1 MHIMFNNGE
10 MSVIIKM
17 DIWNVSDSRF
27 KKYGRV
33 IKGYDCSELIK
44 AMAELPLPNDVVY
57 VAAEPKLEVL
67 AIFDNLQNREF
78 GGLPIQLGYC
88 NGNNVLLNAVEYH
101 RSSEINVAGT
111 NLILLLG
118 SQQDIDPEQ
127 FTYDTSLIEAFFIP
141 AGTMIEVYATTLHY
155 APCSAGKVGFRCAVV
170 LPRGTNLPLETKQ
183 HLFEDRLLFAKNK
196 WLIAHPE
203 TDLGQQGAFV
213 GLIGKNIMVED

>member
-1 MHIMFNNGE
+1 
-10 MSVIIKM
+10 M
-17 DIWNVSDSRF
+17 DIFNINDSKF

-33 IKGYDCSELIK
+33 IKGYDSSELIK
-44 AMAELPLPNDVVY
+44 EMAELPLPNDVVY
-57 VAAEPKLEVL
+57 VAAEPKLESL
-67 AIFDNLQNREF
+67 KIFEEIQNREF

-101 RSSEINVAGT
+101 RSSEINIAAT

-118 SQQDIDPEQ
+118 SQQDIDSEQ

-141 AGTMIEVYATTLHY
+141 AGSMIEVYATSLHY
-155 APCSAGKVGFRCAVV
+155 APCNAGKVGFRCAVV

>member
-67 AIFDNLQNREF
+67 ALFNELQNREF
-78 GGLPIQLGYC
+78 GGLPIELGYC
-88 NGNNVLLNAVEYH
+88 NGHNVMLNAVEYH
-101 RSSEINVAGT
+101 RSSEI
-111 NLILLLG
+111 
-118 SQQDIDPEQ
+118 
-127 FTYDTSLIEAFFIP
+127 
-141 AGTMIEVYATTLHY
+141 
-155 APCSAGKVGFRCAVV
+155 
-170 LPRGTNLPLETKQ
+170 
-183 HLFEDRLLFAKNK
+183 
-196 WLIAHPE
+196 
-203 TDLGQQGAFV
+203 
-213 GLIGKNIMVED
+213 

>member
-1 MHIMFNNGE
+1 
-10 MSVIIKM
+10 M
-17 DIWNVSDSRF
+17 DIFNINDSKF

-44 AMAELPLPNDVVY
+44 EMAKLPLPNDVVY
-57 VAAEPKLEVL
+57 VAAEPKLESL
-67 AIFDNLQNREF
+67 KIFEEIQNREF

-101 RSSEINVAGT
+101 RSSEINIAAT

-118 SQQDIDPEQ
+118 SQQDIDSEQ

-141 AGTMIEVYATTLHY
+141 AGSMIEVYATSLHY
-155 APCSAGKVGFRCAVV
+155 APCNAGKVGFRCAVV
-170 LPRGTNLPLETKQ
+170 LPRGTNLQLETKQ

>member
-1 MHIMFNNGE
+1 MNVFN
-10 MSVIIKM
+10 I
-17 DIWNVSDSRF
+17 DDSRF

-44 AMAELPLPNDVVY
+44 AMAELPFPNDVVY

-67 AIFDNLQNREF
+67 ALFNELQNREF

-101 RSSEINVAGT
+101 RSSEINIAAT

-118 SQQDIDPEQ
+118 SQQDIDSEQ

-141 AGTMIEVYATTLHY
+141 AGSMIEVYATSLHY
-155 APCSAGKVGFRCAVV
+155 APCNAGKVGFRCAVV
-170 LPRGTNLPLETKQ
+170 LPLGTNLPLETRQ